1 MNGKFLDLLPGF
13 VSGAQQIHN
22 LLAGVTFVL
31 AVAGLLLIVDQ
42 AFREHSLKRVKG
54 TLVRLI
60 VIIIMLGT
68 LGGWGDILSSAVD
81 DLAAQAGLSPSGG
94 GVFEAYREA
103 VARKFGSDSAA
114 PANNGFQSDGS
125 SDGSSRGAGGDFTV
139 PDGAATGQS
148 AGVKLTR
155 YGYEQP
161 GDANYDSKSAQG
173 IGAFGFDSAPG
184 SLVPLQSAALSPDVA
199 QQYNLVGGQQFTVT
213 TADGQQM
220 NLVYADKTA
229 DYLTGRVDIY
239 DPEGQLTNDGAAVTS
254 IEGGPV
260 VANNGSDQPGGG
272 WISKITDSLTIGIL
286 WPLVHLLSLVALAIM
301 WLMSGVQQIFYTIE
315 IAVSPIFLGMLM
327 IPRLTGTATRFF
339 SFLVAITLWPLGWAI
354 CDLLTRA
361 LIALAVNPTNN
372 LGASVFGAGAMMLG
386 YWVLLALWSIGS
398 SILAPLIVS
407 AALVGGSSGIAAV
420 AGATIGATV
429 TRATGGGTQAA
440 VLTSKVAAAP
450 ISAASRSVMN
460 AYQNFA
466 RRPIA
471 VAGGNGSR
479 QGQA

>member
-13 VSGAQQIHN
+13 VSGAHQIHN
-22 LLAGVTFVL
+22 LLASATFVL
-31 AVAGLLLIVDQ
+31 AIAGLFVIVNQ
-42 AFREHSLKRVKG
+42 AFREQSVKSMKG
-54 TLVRLI
+54 ALVRLI
-60 VIIIMLGT
+60 VIVIMLGT
-68 LGGWGDILSSAVD
+68 LGGWGDLLSDGVS
-81 DLAAQAGLSPSGG
+81 DLAAQAGLSPTGG
-94 GVFEAYREA
+94 GVYEAYRQA
-103 VARKFGSDSAA
+103 VAAKFGSDSAA
-114 PANNGFQSDGS
+114 PTANGFESGGGSGNNQSGATGS
-125 SDGSSRGAGGDFTV
+125 FTV
-139 PDGAATGQS
+139 PDGVATGTNT
-148 AGVKLTR
+148 GVKITH

-161 GDANYDSKSAQG
+161 GDPNYDSKSAQG

-213 TADGQQM
+213 TVDGQQM

-229 DYLTGRVDIY
+229 DDLTGRVDIY
-239 DPEGQLTNDGAAVTS
+239 DPNGQLTDDGAAVTS
-254 IEGGPV
+254 IDGGPI
-260 VANNGSDQPGGG
+260 VAKGGSDQPGGG
-272 WISKITDSLTIGIL
+272 WISKITDSLTIGLL

-315 IAVSPIFLGMLM
+315 IAVSPIFLGMFM

-361 LIALAVNPTNN
+361 LIALAVNPTND
-372 LGASVFGAGAMMLG
+372 LGASVFGAGAMTLG
-386 YWVLLALWSIGS
+386 YWVLLALWVIGS
-398 SILAPLIVS
+398 SIFAPLIVS

-420 AGATIGATV
+420 AGATIGASV

-440 VLTSKVAAAP
+440 VLTSKLAAAP

-460 AYQNFA
+460 TYQNFA

-471 VAGGNGSR
+471 VAGGNGNR
-479 QGQA
+479 QRQA

>member
-13 VSGAQQIHN
+13 MSGAHQIHN

-31 AVAGLLLIVDQ
+31 AVVGLLLIVNQ
-42 AFREHSLKRVKG
+42 AFREQSLKSVKAA
-54 TLVRLI
+54 LVRLI

-68 LGGWGDILSSAVD
+68 LGGWGDVLSSAVD
-81 DLAAQAGLSPSGG
+81 DLAAQAGLSPNGG

-114 PANNGFQSDGS
+114 PAVDAFESGGSNGQSTGTT
-125 SDGSSRGAGGDFTV
+125 GDFTV
-139 PDGAATGQS
+139 PDGAATGQNT
-148 AGVKLTR
+148 GVKLTR

-161 GDANYDSKSAQG
+161 GEPNYDSKSAQG

-239 DPEGQLTNDGAAVTS
+239 DPNGQLTNDGAAVTS
-254 IEGGPV
+254 IDGGPI
-260 VANNGSDQPGGG
+260 VAGNGSDQPGGG
-272 WISKITDSLTIGIL
+272 WISKFADSLTIGIL
-286 WPLVHLLSLVALAIM
+286 WPLVYLLSLAALAIM

-315 IAVSPIFLGMLM
+315 IAVSPFFLGMLM
-327 IPRLTGTATRFF
+327 IPRLVGTATRFF
-339 SFLVAITLWPLGWAI
+339 LSLVAICLWPLGWAI
-354 CDLLTRA
+354 FDLLTRV
-361 LIALAVNPTNN
+361 LIEWAVNPTNN
-372 LGASVFGAGAMMLG
+372 LGASALSAGAMMLG
-386 YWVLLALWSIGS
+386 YWVLLAVWVILS
-398 SILAPLIVS
+398 SFAAPVIIS
-407 AALVGGSSGIAAV
+407 WALVGGSSGVV
-420 AGATIGATV
+420 ALIGATIGATAM
-429 TRATGGGTQAA
+429 RAAGGGTQAA
-440 VLTSKVAAAP
+440 VLASHVAGAP
-450 ISAASRSVMN
+450 ISAASRSAMN
-460 AYQNFA
+460 VFQNFA

-471 VAGGNGSR
+471 ASTSGNGNGR
-479 QGQA
+479 RT